1 MITTD
6 NLQRIY
12 VQVALGTPKSRSPFP
27 LTKEMSEIWDKI
39 SDEVRKIK
47 ASGDTLAGFELEV
60 PDMCSSSV
68 VDPDEVG

>member
-27 LTKEMSEIWDKI
+27 LTKEMSEMWGKI
-39 SDEVRKIK
+39 SDEVPKIK
-47 ASGDTLAGFELEV
+47 ASGGTWAGFELDVPDIEV
-60 PDMCSSSV
+60 PRKIT
-68 VDPDEVG
+68 